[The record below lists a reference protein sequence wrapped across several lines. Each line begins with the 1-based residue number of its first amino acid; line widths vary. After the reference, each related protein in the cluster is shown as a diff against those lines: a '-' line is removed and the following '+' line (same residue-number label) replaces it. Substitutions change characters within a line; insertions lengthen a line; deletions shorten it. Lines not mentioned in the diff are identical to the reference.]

1 MAIVITEATESNG
14 LLLREHVY
22 EQLRRDIL
30 SCKLAPG
37 AEIREAELAA
47 RFEVSKSPVRDALIS
62 LVREG
67 LVITIPR
74 QGYRVAPVSI
84 SDMLDMFHL
93 RAALERA
100 NVERIIRHATDAQL
114 KTLDEFKT
122 FNKTLWPNGFV
133 SYNKTFHC
141 RLADLGGNG
150 RLRDQLIDLIDLMER
165 AVQISVSNIKHGKPE
180 ALVQEHI
187 QIIELIQS
195 RSTKAA
201 QRFTEQ
207 HVLAAGK
214 RVNKAITAGMII
226 N

>member
-1 MAIVITEATESNG
+1 MTSITTEPVETDG
-14 LLLREHVY
+14 RLLRERVY
-22 EQLRRDIL
+22 EQLRYDIL
-30 SCKLAPG
+30 TCILMPG

-62 LVREG
+62 LEREG

-100 NVERIIRHATDAQL
+100 NIERVIRHASDEQL
-114 KTLDEFKT
+114 QALDQFKS
-122 FNKTLWPNGFV
+122 FHADQWPNGFV
-133 SYNKTFHC
+133 GYNKSFH
-141 RLADLGGNG
+141 RKMAELGGNP
-150 RLRDQLIDLIDLMER
+150 RMRDQLIDLIDLMER
-165 AVQISVSNIKHGKPE
+165 AVQISVSNMNHGKPE
-180 ALVQEHI
+180 ALVEEHRE
-187 QIIELIQS
+187 IIDVVQS
-195 RSTKAA
+195 RSIKSA
-201 QRFTEQ
+201 QRLAEQ

-214 RVNKAITAGMII
+214 RVSNALSRGMIV

>member
-1 MAIVITEATESNG
+1 
-14 LLLREHVY
+14 
-22 EQLRRDIL
+22 
-30 SCKLAPG
+30 
-37 AEIREAELAA
+37 
-47 RFEVSKSPVRDALIS
+47 
-62 LVREG
+62 
-67 LVITIPR
+67 
-74 QGYRVAPVSI
+74 
-84 SDMLDMFHL
+84 
-93 RAALERA
+93 
-100 NVERIIRHATDAQL
+100 
-114 KTLDEFKT
+114 
-122 FNKTLWPNGFV
+122 
-133 SYNKTFHC
+133 
-141 RLADLGGNG
+141 
-150 RLRDQLIDLIDLMER
+150 LRDQLIDLIDLMER

>member
-1 MAIVITEATESNG
+1 MATVVAEHTGSNG
-14 LLLREHVY
+14 RLLRERVY

-100 NVERIIRHATDAQL
+100 NIERITRHASDEQL
-114 KTLDEFKT
+114 QTLDEFKS
-122 FNKTLWPNGFV
+122 FNKTQWPNGFV

-141 RLADLGGNG
+141 RLAELGGNS
-150 RLRDQLIDLIDLMER
+150 RMRDQLIDLMDLMER

-180 ALVQEHI
+180 VLVEEHR
-187 QIIELIQS
+187 QIIDLIQS

-214 RVNKAITAGMII
+214 RVSKAVARGMII